1 MYAHSRHLALSV
13 FCSNCS
19 LMLFFWAVPASA
31 DASAV
36 AAAVFF
42 WGDSSVWNLQKPFL
56 LLFYAVADA
65 VPFAVAESVD
75 AAVASTVASAVD
87 CEIVEA
93 VASTVAS
100 AAVVAVVE
108 TVAFSVFASP
118 ALAAPAAAAVA
129 SCGLQLP
136 ELWLC
141 GNATHPSK

>member
-56 LLFYAVADA
+56 LLFY
-65 VPFAVAESVD
+65 AVAESVD